1 MKKQIFFIP
10 FDLGNFTIQNLPKI
24 SHLYPLQPIGL
35 GTPNT
40 ESLSSYLQ
48 RLAQQHCLRSWQLY
62 TYELV
67 PLIQHQEY
75 LLHKDTKKTSL
86 KQIFLTNKK
95 TASNLSVINGLQ
107 SITPVIVTAIEQ
119 LTSRQDL
126 YSLTLMSWL
135 KVFDSAELLL
145 KPSCAWCPYCYQA
158 WREQG
163 QVIYIPLLWLIE
175 YVKFCPQHEISLE
188 NTCPSCNQKMLNF
201 CQPGYCSHCG
211 EWLGQTKYPLKL
223 TTYFRSMGC
232 LSTYQRN
239 ISYLQ
244 ELIAITPYLSKQP
257 QIKDVY
263 SYLHERCVH
272 LDEQGLKD
280 LSFSF
285 WMSSHLI
292 AKPQSSDTAYKPR
305 ISLHF
310 LSEVF
315 RCFNITPRQLFL

>member
-1 MKKQIFFIP
+1 M
-10 FDLGNFTIQNLPKI
+10 
-24 SHLYPLQPIGL
+24 GL

-158 WREQG
+158 WREQE
-163 QVIYIPLLWLIE
+163 QVIYTPLLWLIE
-175 YVKFCPQHEISLE
+175 YVKFCPQHQISLE